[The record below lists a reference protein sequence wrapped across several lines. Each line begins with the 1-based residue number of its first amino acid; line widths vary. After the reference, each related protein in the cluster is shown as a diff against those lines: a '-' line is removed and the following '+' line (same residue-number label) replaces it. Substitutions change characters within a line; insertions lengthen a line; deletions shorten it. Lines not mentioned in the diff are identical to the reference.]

1 MPSPNMSSRDLRRQL
16 EHEIL
21 LGELTPG
28 TRLDEVAL
36 TERFGVSRTP
46 VREALQQL
54 SMMQLVEIRPRRGA
68 FVKKMSLR
76 ELVDMFEV
84 MAELEGAC
92 GRLAADRMSD
102 DERAT
107 LKELHKASEVM
118 VKERDYDGYYRA
130 NVAFHEAIYKGSHN
144 EFLSEQTKNLRNRLT
159 PYRRLQLRQS
169 NRLTSS
175 FNEHSE
181 ITEAITSGNKALA
194 EQLLSAHV
202 TVQRGS
208 FNDFLASL
216 PMDLIDQTA

>member
-1 MPSPNMSSRDLRRQL
+1 MANMSSNDLRRQL
-16 EHEIL
+16 EHEIV
-21 LGELTPG
+21 LGEIVPG

-54 SMMQLVEIRPRRGA
+54 NMMQLVEIRPRRGA

-84 MAELEGAC
+84 MAELEGTC
-92 GRLAADRMSD
+92 GKLAADRMT
-102 DERAT
+102 DE
-107 LKELHKASEVM
+107 
-118 VKERDYDGYYRA
+118 ERDKLKALHLVSEPLVADKDYDSYYKA

-169 NRLTSS
+169 NRLNNS
-175 FNEHSE
+175 FQEHAD
-181 ITEAITSGNKALA
+181 ITDAIINGNKELA
-194 EQLLSAHV
+194 EQLLGTHV
-202 TVQRGS
+202 TVQQGS

-216 PMDLIDQTA
+216 PMDLIDQSA

>member
-1 MPSPNMSSRDLRRQL
+1 MANMSSNDLRRQL
-16 EHEIL
+16 EHEIV
-21 LGELTPG
+21 LGEIVPG

-54 SMMQLVEIRPRRGA
+54 NMMQLVEIRPRRGA
-68 FVKKMSLR
+68 FVKKMSLK

-84 MAELEGAC
+84 MAELEGTC
-92 GRLAADRMSD
+92 GKLAADRMT
-102 DERAT
+102 DE
-107 LKELHKASEVM
+107 
-118 VKERDYDGYYRA
+118 ERDRLKTLHLAAEPLVADRNYDSYYKA

-169 NRLTSS
+169 NRLNNS
-175 FNEHSE
+175 FQEHAE
-181 ITEAITSGNKALA
+181 ITDAIINGNKDQA
-194 EQLLSAHV
+194 EQFLGKHV

>member
-1 MPSPNMSSRDLRRQL
+1 MANMSSNDLRRQL
-16 EHEIL
+16 EHEIV
-21 LGELTPG
+21 LGEIVPG

-54 SMMQLVEIRPRRGA
+54 NMMQLVEIRPRRGA

-84 MAELEGAC
+84 MAELEGTC
-92 GRLAADRMSD
+92 GKLAADRMT
-102 DERAT
+102 DEERDK
-107 LKELHKASEVM
+107 LKALHLVSEPLVAD
-118 VKERDYDGYYRA
+118 RDYDSYYKA

-169 NRLTSS
+169 NRLNNS
-175 FNEHSE
+175 FQEHAD
-181 ITEAITSGNKALA
+181 ITDAIINGNKELA
-194 EQLLSAHV
+194 EQLLGTHV
-202 TVQRGS
+202 TVQQGS

-216 PMDLIDQTA
+216 PMDLIDQSA

>member
-1 MPSPNMSSRDLRRQL
+1 MSSNDLRRQL
-16 EHEIL
+16 EHEIV
-21 LGELTPG
+21 LGEIVPG
-28 TRLDEVAL
+28 TRLDEIAL

-54 SMMQLVEIRPRRGA
+54 NMMQLVEIRPRRGA

-84 MAELEGAC
+84 MAELEGTC
-92 GRLAADRMSD
+92 GKLAADRMT
-102 DERAT
+102 DE
-107 LKELHKASEVM
+107 
-118 VKERDYDGYYRA
+118 ERDKLKALHLVSEPLVADKDYDSYYKA

-169 NRLTSS
+169 NRLNNS
-175 FNEHSE
+175 FQEHAD
-181 ITEAITSGNKALA
+181 ITDAIINGNKELA
-194 EQLLSAHV
+194 EQLLGTHV
-202 TVQRGS
+202 TVQQGS

-216 PMDLIDQTA
+216 PMDLIDQSA

>member
-1 MPSPNMSSRDLRRQL
+1 VANMSSNDLRRQL
-16 EHEIL
+16 EHEIV
-21 LGELTPG
+21 LGEIVPG

-54 SMMQLVEIRPRRGA
+54 NMMQLVEIRPRRGA
-68 FVKKMSLR
+68 FVKKMSLK

-84 MAELEGAC
+84 MAELEGTC
-92 GRLAADRMSD
+92 GKLAADRMT
-102 DERAT
+102 DE
-107 LKELHKASEVM
+107 
-118 VKERDYDGYYRA
+118 ERDRLKTLHLAAEPLVADRNYDSYYKA

-169 NRLTSS
+169 NRLNNS
-175 FNEHSE
+175 FQEHAE
-181 ITEAITSGNKALA
+181 ITDAIINGNKDQA
-194 EQLLSAHV
+194 EQLLGKHV

-208 FNDFLASL
+208 FNDVLASL

>member
-1 MPSPNMSSRDLRRQL
+1 MANMSSNDLRRQL
-16 EHEIL
+16 EHEIV
-21 LGELTPG
+21 LGEIVPG
-28 TRLDEVAL
+28 TRLDEIAL

-54 SMMQLVEIRPRRGA
+54 NMMQLVEIRPRRGA

-84 MAELEGAC
+84 MAELEGTC
-92 GRLAADRMSD
+92 GKLAADRMT
-102 DERAT
+102 DE
-107 LKELHKASEVM
+107 
-118 VKERDYDGYYRA
+118 ERDKLKALHLVSEPLVADKDYDSYYKA

-169 NRLTSS
+169 NRLNNS
-175 FNEHSE
+175 FQEHAD
-181 ITEAITSGNKALA
+181 ITDAIINGNKELA
-194 EQLLSAHV
+194 EQLLGTHV
-202 TVQRGS
+202 TVQQGS

-216 PMDLIDQTA
+216 PMDLIDQSA

>member
-1 MPSPNMSSRDLRRQL
+1 MANMSSNDLRRQL
-16 EHEIL
+16 EHEIV
-21 LGELTPG
+21 LGEIVPG

-46 VREALQQL
+46 VRESLQQL

-84 MAELEGAC
+84 MAELEGTC
-92 GRLAADRMSD
+92 GKLAADRMPD
-102 DERAT
+102 DERDK
-107 LKELHKASEVM
+107 LKELHLITEPL
-118 VKERDYDGYYRA
+118 VKNKDYDGYYRA

-144 EFLSEQTKNLRNRLT
+144 EFLSDQTKSLRNRLT

-169 NRLTSS
+169 NRLNNS
-175 FNEHSE
+175 FQEHAE
-181 ITEAITSGNKALA
+181 ITEAITSGNKELA
-194 EQLLSAHV
+194 EQLLGTHV

-216 PMDLIDQTA
+216 PMDLIDQSA

>member
-1 MPSPNMSSRDLRRQL
+1 MANMSSNDLRRQL
-16 EHEIL
+16 EHEIV
-21 LGELTPG
+21 LGEIVPG

-54 SMMQLVEIRPRRGA
+54 NMMQLVEIRPRRGA

-84 MAELEGAC
+84 MAELEGTC
-92 GRLAADRMSD
+92 GKLAADRMT
-102 DERAT
+102 DEERDK
-107 LKELHKASEVM
+107 LKALHLISEPLVAD
-118 VKERDYDGYYRA
+118 RDYDSYYKA

-169 NRLTSS
+169 NRLNNS
-175 FNEHSE
+175 FQEHAD
-181 ITEAITSGNKALA
+181 ITDAIINGNKELA
-194 EQLLSAHV
+194 EQLLGTHV
-202 TVQRGS
+202 TVQQGS

-216 PMDLIDQTA
+216 PMDLIDQSA

>member
-1 MPSPNMSSRDLRRQL
+1 MSSNDLRRQL
-16 EHEIL
+16 EHEIV
-21 LGELTPG
+21 LGEIVPG

-54 SMMQLVEIRPRRGA
+54 NMMQLVEIRPRRGA

-84 MAELEGAC
+84 MAELEGTC
-92 GRLAADRMSD
+92 GKLAADRMT
-102 DERAT
+102 DEERDK
-107 LKELHKASEVM
+107 LKALHLISEPLVAD
-118 VKERDYDGYYRA
+118 RDYDSYYKA

-169 NRLTSS
+169 NRLNNS
-175 FNEHSE
+175 FQEHAD
-181 ITEAITSGNKALA
+181 ITDAIINGNKELA
-194 EQLLSAHV
+194 EQLLGTHV
-202 TVQRGS
+202 TVQQGS

-216 PMDLIDQTA
+216 PMDLIDQSA

>member
-1 MPSPNMSSRDLRRQL
+1 MSSNDLRRQL
-16 EHEIL
+16 EHEIV
-21 LGELTPG
+21 LGEIVPG

-54 SMMQLVEIRPRRGA
+54 NMMQLVEIRPRRGA

-84 MAELEGAC
+84 MAELEGTC
-92 GRLAADRMSD
+92 GKLAADRMT
-102 DERAT
+102 DEERDR
-107 LKELHKASEVM
+107 LKELHLVAEPLVSD
-118 VKERDYDGYYRA
+118 RNYDSYYKA

-144 EFLSEQTKNLRNRLT
+144 DFLSEQTKNLRNRLT

-169 NRLTSS
+169 NRLNNS
-175 FNEHSE
+175 FQEHAE
-181 ITEAITSGNKALA
+181 ITDAIIKGNKELA
-194 EQLLSAHV
+194 EQLLGKHV
-202 TVQRGS
+202 TVQQGS

-216 PMDLIDQTA
+216 PMDIIDQTA

>member
-1 MPSPNMSSRDLRRQL
+1 MSSNDLRRQL
-16 EHEIL
+16 EHEIV
-21 LGELTPG
+21 LGEIVPG

-84 MAELEGAC
+84 MAELEGTC
-92 GRLAADRMSD
+92 GKLAADRMTD
-102 DERAT
+102 DEREK
-107 LKELHKASEVM
+107 LEDLHLAAEPL
-118 VKERDYDGYYRA
+118 VKNKDYDGYYWA

-144 EFLSEQTKNLRNRLT
+144 EFLSDQTKNLRNRLT

-169 NRLTSS
+169 NRLNNS
-175 FNEHSE
+175 FQEHAE
-181 ITEAITSGNKALA
+181 ITEAITSGNKELA
-194 EQLLSAHV
+194 EQLLGTHV

-216 PMDLIDQTA
+216 PMDLIDQSA